1 MVKEKYGFNEKPSLD
16 DKFEEQIV
24 MDILNNVPYDHAE
37 TEEPYVEPT
46 VQDAETIDDKTK
58 QENEDYLQTAAEFN
72 KIHMAT
78 TAQKSNFYN
87 DLFDAVVDL
96 PVSRQII
103 GDTPTTEDI
112 LLMKICLVKMSLKMS
127 ISK

>member
-1 MVKEKYGFNEKPSLD
+1 MVKEKYDFNEKPSLD

-24 MDILNNVPYDHAE
+24 IDILNNIPYDHVE

-58 QENEDYLQTAAEFN
+58 QENEDYLQTLPNLIKFIWQQLH
-72 KIHMAT
+72 K
-78 TAQKSNFYN
+78 KSNFYN

-96 PVSRQII
+96 PDSRQII

>member
-1 MVKEKYGFNEKPSLD
+1 MVKEKYDFNEKSSVD

-24 MDILNNVPYDHAE
+24 MDILNNVPYDHVE

-72 KIHMAT
+72 KIHMVT
-78 TAQKSNFYN
+78 TAQKK
-87 DLFDAVVDL
+87 
-96 PVSRQII
+96 Q
-103 GDTPTTEDI
+103 
-112 LLMKICLVKMSLKMS
+112 LLQRFV
-127 ISK
+127 